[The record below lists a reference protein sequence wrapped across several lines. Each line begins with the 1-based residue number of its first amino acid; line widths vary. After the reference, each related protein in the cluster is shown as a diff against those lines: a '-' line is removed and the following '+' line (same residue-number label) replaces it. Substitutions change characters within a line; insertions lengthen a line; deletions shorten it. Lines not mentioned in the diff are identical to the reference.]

1 MSCKGCKE
9 AEQAITHTAKGV
21 VGLTMS
27 VLGPT
32 ADPEVIAERRETCNG
47 CEHKKRG
54 LQAFCGHPV
63 YGDAEGG
70 CGCFLPAKRRMRKKT
85 CEKWKR

>member
-1 MSCKGCKE
+1 MSCGCKQI
-9 AEQAITHTAKGV
+9 AKTVGKGV
-21 VGLTMS
+21 VGLTVS
-27 VLGPT
+27 ALGPT
-32 ADPEVIAERRETCNG
+32 AGPEVIAERRATCNG

-70 CGCFLPAKRRMRKKT
+70 CGCYLPAKRRMRKKT
-85 CEKWKR
+85 CKKWKR